1 MWRSLKYECVFLNAF
16 ETGSEARFG
25 IGRWIGYYNADRP
38 HSSFAGRTPDEIY
51 AIELQAEKL
60 APESTLAKPPNCLGK
75 PTHLSEAH
83 AGNRKIDPEV
93 LLNYRLAP
101 DMLPFVRQ
109 IQIAADLAKG
119 AAARLAGVEVPRHDD
134 TEKTFA
140 DLKARLAKTVAFVQS
155 FKPDDID
162 GSEDR
167 EIRLTLGEHTMN
179 FKGQPYLVHFV
190 MPNFYFHCTTA
201 YDILR
206 HCGVELGKRDFIGT
220 I

>member
-1 MWRSLKYECVFLNAF
+1 MYQASIPAFVQMLNNL
-16 ETGSEARFG
+16 S
-25 IGRWIGYYNADRP
+25 
-38 HSSFAGRTPDEIY
+38 
-51 AIELQAEKL
+51 AILDKA
-60 APESTLAKPPNCLGK
+60 
-75 PTHLSEAH
+75 EAH
-83 AGNRKIDPEV
+83 ARNCKIDPEV
-93 LLNYRLAP
+93 LINCRLFP
-101 DMLPFVRQ
+101 DMHPLVRQ

-119 AAARLAGVEVPRHDD
+119 AAARLAGVEVPKHDD

-140 DLKARLAKTVAFVQS
+140 DLKARLAKTLAFVQS
-155 FKPDDID
+155 FKSSDID
-162 GSEDR
+162 CSEDR
-167 EIRLTLGEHTMN
+167 DIRLTLGEHTMS

>member
-1 MWRSLKYECVFLNAF
+1 MSLSMYQASVPAFLQMLDNL
-16 ETGSEARFG
+16 S
-25 IGRWIGYYNADRP
+25 
-38 HSSFAGRTPDEIY
+38 
-51 AIELQAEKL
+51 AILDKA
-60 APESTLAKPPNCLGK
+60 
-75 PTHLSEAH
+75 EAH
-83 AGNRKIDPEV
+83 AGNHKVDPEI

-101 DMLPFVRQ
+101 DMLPFIRQ

-119 AAARLAGVEVPRHDD
+119 AVARLAGVEVPKHDD

-140 DLKARLAKTVAFVQS
+140 DLKARIAKTVAFVES
-155 FKPDDID
+155 FRPEDID

-167 EIRLTLGEHTMN
+167 DISLTLGEHTMS

-190 MPNFYFHCTTA
+190 LPNFYFHCTTA

>member
-1 MWRSLKYECVFLNAF
+1 MSLSMYQASIPAFVQMLN
-16 ETGSEARFG
+16 SL
-25 IGRWIGYYNADRP
+25 
-38 HSSFAGRTPDEIY
+38 S
-51 AIELQAEKL
+51 AILDKA
-60 APESTLAKPPNCLGK
+60 
-75 PTHLSEAH
+75 EAH
-83 AGNRKIDPEV
+83 AQKRKIEPDV
-93 LLNYRLAP
+93 LLTYRLAP

-119 AAARLAGVEVPRHDD
+119 AAARLAGVEVPKHDD

-155 FKPDDID
+155 FKPSEID

-167 EIRLTLGEHTMN
+167 DIKLTLGEHTMS
-179 FKGQPYLVHFV
+179 FKGQPYLVHFT

>member
-1 MWRSLKYECVFLNAF
+1 
-16 ETGSEARFG
+16 
-25 IGRWIGYYNADRP
+25 
-38 HSSFAGRTPDEIY
+38 
-51 AIELQAEKL
+51 
-60 APESTLAKPPNCLGK
+60 
-75 PTHLSEAH
+75 
-83 AGNRKIDPEV
+83 
-93 LLNYRLAP
+93 
-101 DMLPFVRQ
+101 
-109 IQIAADLAKG
+109 
-119 AAARLAGVEVPRHDD
+119 VPKHDD

-140 DLKARLAKTVAFVQS
+140 DLKTRLAKTVAFVQS
-155 FKPDDID
+155 FKPSDID

-167 EIRLTLGEHTMN
+167 DINLTLGEHMMK

>member
-1 MWRSLKYECVFLNAF
+1 MSLSMYDASVPVFFQMLNNLSAILDKA
-16 ETGSEARFG
+16 EAD
-25 IGRWIGYYNADRP
+25 AM
-38 HSSFAGRTPDEIY
+38 
-51 AIELQAEKL
+51 
-60 APESTLAKPPNCLGK
+60 
-75 PTHLSEAH
+75 
-83 AGNRKIDPEV
+83 NRKIDPEV

-101 DMLPFVRQ
+101 DMFPFVRQ

-119 AAARLAGVEVPRHDD
+119 AAARLAGVEVPKHDD

-140 DLKARLAKTVAFVQS
+140 ALKARLAKTVAFVQS
-155 FKPDDID
+155 LKPKDID
-162 GSEDR
+162 GSEDC
-167 EIRLTLGEHTMN
+167 EINLTLGEHTMS

>member
-1 MWRSLKYECVFLNAF
+1 MSLSMYQASIPAFVQMLNNLA
-16 ETGSEARFG
+16 
-25 IGRWIGYYNADRP
+25 
-38 HSSFAGRTPDEIY
+38 
-51 AIELQAEKL
+51 AILNKA
-60 APESTLAKPPNCLGK
+60 
-75 PTHLSEAH
+75 EAH
-83 AGNRKIDPEV
+83 AGNRKIDLEV

-119 AAARLAGVEVPRHDD
+119 AAARLAGVEVPKHDD

-140 DLKARLAKTVAFVQS
+140 DLKARLAKTAAFVQS
-155 FKPDDID
+155 FKPNDID

-167 EIRLTLGEHTMN
+167 EIKLTLGEHTMS
-179 FKGQPYLVHFV
+179 FKGQPYLVHFT

>member
-1 MWRSLKYECVFLNAF
+1 MSLSMYQASIPAFVQMLNNIA
-16 ETGSEARFG
+16 
-25 IGRWIGYYNADRP
+25 
-38 HSSFAGRTPDEIY
+38 
-51 AIELQAEKL
+51 AILDKA
-60 APESTLAKPPNCLGK
+60 
-75 PTHLSEAH
+75 EAH

-119 AAARLAGVEVPRHDD
+119 AVARLAGVEVPKHDD

-155 FKPDDID
+155 FKPSEID

-167 EIRLTLGEHTMN
+167 DIRLTLGEHTMS

-190 MPNFYFHCTTA
+190 LPNFYFHCTTA

-206 HCGVELGKRDFIGT
+206 HGGVELGKRDFIGA

>member
-1 MWRSLKYECVFLNAF
+1 MSLSMYQASIPAFVQMLN
-16 ETGSEARFG
+16 SL
-25 IGRWIGYYNADRP
+25 
-38 HSSFAGRTPDEIY
+38 S
-51 AIELQAEKL
+51 AILDKA
-60 APESTLAKPPNCLGK
+60 
-75 PTHLSEAH
+75 EAH
-83 AGNRKIDPEV
+83 AQKRKIEPDV
-93 LLNYRLAP
+93 LLTYRLAP

-119 AAARLAGVEVPRHDD
+119 AAARLAGVEVPKHDD

-155 FKPDDID
+155 FKPSEID

-167 EIRLTLGEHTMN
+167 DIKLTLGEHTMS
-179 FKGQPYLVHFV
+179 FRGQPYLVHFV

>member
-1 MWRSLKYECVFLNAF
+1 MSLSMYQASIPAFFQMLNNL
-16 ETGSEARFG
+16 SV
-25 IGRWIGYYNADRP
+25 ILDKAD
-38 HSSFAGRTPDEIY
+38 
-51 AIELQAEKL
+51 
-60 APESTLAKPPNCLGK
+60 
-75 PTHLSEAH
+75 AH
-83 AGNRKIDPEV
+83 ARNHEIDPEV
-93 LLNYRLAP
+93 LNYRLAP

-119 AAARLAGVEVPRHDD
+119 SAARLAGVEVPKHDD

-140 DLKARLAKTVAFVQS
+140 DLKARLTKTATFVQS
-155 FKPDDID
+155 FKPGDIE

-167 EIRLTLGEHTMN
+167 EISLKLGEHAMS

-206 HCGVELGKRDFIGT
+206 HCGVELGKRDFIGS

>member
-1 MWRSLKYECVFLNAF
+1 MYQASIPAFVQMLNSL
-16 ETGSEARFG
+16 S
-25 IGRWIGYYNADRP
+25 
-38 HSSFAGRTPDEIY
+38 
-51 AIELQAEKL
+51 AILDK
-60 APESTLAKPPNCLGK
+60 AK
-75 PTHLSEAH
+75 AH
-83 AGNRKIDPEV
+83 ATSCKIDPEV

-101 DMLPFVRQ
+101 DMFPFVRQ
-109 IQIAADLAKG
+109 LQIAADLAKG
-119 AAARLAGVEVPRHDD
+119 AAARLAGVEVPKHDD

-140 DLKARLAKTVAFVQS
+140 DLKARLAKTLTFVQS
-155 FKPDDID
+155 FKPSDIN

-167 EIRLTLGEHTMN
+167 DIRLTLGEHTMS

-190 MPNFYFHCTTA
+190 MPNFYFHCATA